1 MRSAGHRVAAYGE
14 LLKRYGQVL
23 RHSWQ
28 SRATLG
34 GPVLSEDEA
43 AFLPAALALQE
54 RPVSPSLRLTAR
66 VLMLLVGCV
75 VLWAV
80 FGKVDIIVHAAGNF
94 IPSGNTKTIASVDVA
109 AVRVL
114 HVREGQAVRAGQL
127 LVELDSRGPDAERD
141 KAAGDAVAAALQVA
155 RARALI
161 AAVDTLTMPKLA
173 APDGASAAQREEAQA
188 HLDGQYA
195 SFRAR
200 LAHLD
205 GEIAR
210 YAQAL
215 PLATQ
220 RAGDYRAL
228 LATRDVAEHAWL
240 DKEQAR
246 IDLAGQL
253 ASARS
258 ERAALVA
265 QTRKDAY
272 DALAE
277 GARVAAA
284 SGQDARRAGARGS
297 LLRLTAPVEG
307 TVQQLKVHTVGGVV
321 PAAQALMQIVPRQ
334 GRLEIDAM
342 LENRDVGFV
351 QAGQAVAVKIDA
363 FDYTK
368 YGTVPAVVSSVS
380 RDAIEDEKKGPVYA
394 VRITLRQPA
403 IVIDGKAVPLSA
415 GMAVRAEIRTGTRR
429 VIEYVLSPL
438 VQHQKE
444 ALHER

>member
-1 MRSAGHRVAAYGE
+1 MSAGHRLAAYAD
-14 LLKRYGQVL
+14 LFKRYAAVL
-23 RHSWQ
+23 RHSWRH
-28 SRATLG
+28 RAAMS

-54 RPVSPSLRLTAR
+54 RPVSPTLRVTAR
-66 VLMLLVGCV
+66 VLMLLVACV
-75 VLWAV
+75 LLWAI
-80 FGKVDIIVHAAGNF
+80 FGRVDIIVNAAGKI
-94 IPSGNTKTIASVDVA
+94 IPSGNSKTIASVDVA
-109 AVRVL
+109 AVRGL
-114 HVREGQAVRAGQL
+114 HVREGQAVKAGEL

-141 KAAGDAVAAALQVA
+141 RAAGDAVAAALQVA
-155 RARALI
+155 RSRALI
-161 AAVDTLTMPKLA
+161 GAVDSLALPKLV
-173 APDGASAAQREEAQA
+173 APPAASAAQREEAQG

-195 SFRAR
+195 AFRTR
-200 LAHLD
+200 LAHID

-215 PLATQ
+215 PLAAQ
-220 RAGDYRAL
+220 RAADYRAL
-228 LATRDVAEHAWL
+228 ADTRDVAEHAWL
-240 DKEQAR
+240 EKEQAR

-258 ERAALVA
+258 ERAALLA

-297 LLRLTAPVEG
+297 LLRLTAPVDG
-307 TVQQLKVHTVGGVV
+307 TVQQLKLHTVGGVV

-334 GRLEIDAM
+334 GRLEIDAV

-351 QAGQAVAVKIDA
+351 QEGQAVAIKVDA
-363 FDYTK
+363 FDFTK

-380 RDAIEDEKKGPVYA
+380 RDAVEDDKKGLVYA

-403 IVIDGKAVPLSA
+403 IVIDGRVVPLSA

>member
-1 MRSAGHRVAAYGE
+1 MSAGHRLAAYAD
-14 LLKRYGQVL
+14 LFKRYAAVL
-23 RHSWQ
+23 RHSWRH
-28 SRATLG
+28 RADMS

-54 RPVSPSLRLTAR
+54 RPVSPTLRVTAR
-66 VLMLLVGCV
+66 VLMLLVACV
-75 VLWAV
+75 LLWAI
-80 FGKVDIIVHAAGNF
+80 FGRVDIIVNAAGKI
-94 IPSGNTKTIASVDVA
+94 IPSGNSKTIASVDVA
-109 AVRVL
+109 AVRAL
-114 HVREGQAVRAGQL
+114 HVREGQAVKAGEL

-141 KAAGDAVAAALQVA
+141 RAAGDAVAAALQVA
-155 RARALI
+155 RSRALI
-161 AAVDTLTMPKLA
+161 GAVDSLALPKLV
-173 APDGASAAQREEAQA
+173 APPAASAAQREEAQG

-195 SFRAR
+195 AFRTR
-200 LAHLD
+200 LAHID
-205 GEIAR
+205 GEITR

-215 PLATQ
+215 PLAAQ
-220 RAGDYRAL
+220 RAADYRAL
-228 LATRDVAEHAWL
+228 ADTRDVAEHAWL
-240 DKEQAR
+240 EKEQAR

-258 ERAALVA
+258 ERAALLA

-297 LLRLTAPVEG
+297 LLRLTAPVDG
-307 TVQQLKVHTVGGVV
+307 TVQQLKLHTVGGVV

-334 GRLEIDAM
+334 GRLEIDAV

-351 QAGQAVAVKIDA
+351 QEGQAVAIKVDA
-363 FDYTK
+363 FDFTK

-380 RDAIEDEKKGPVYA
+380 RDAVEDDKKGLVYA

-403 IVIDGKAVPLSA
+403 IVIDGRVVPLSA

>member
-1 MRSAGHRVAAYGE
+1 MSAGHRLAAYGE
-14 LLKRYGQVL
+14 LFKRYGQVL
-23 RHSWQ
+23 RHSWRD
-28 SRATLG
+28 RAALR

-54 RPVSPSLRLTAR
+54 RPVSPTLRVTAR

-80 FGKVDIIVHAAGNF
+80 FGQVDIIVNAAGKI

-109 AVRVL
+109 AVRAL
-114 HVREGQAVRAGQL
+114 HVREGQAVQAGQL

-141 KAAGDAVAAALQVA
+141 KAAGDAVAAALQMA
-155 RARALI
+155 RSRALI
-161 AAVDTLTMPKLA
+161 VAIDTLNTPKLA
-173 APDGASAAQREEAQA
+173 APDGVSTAQREEAQG

-200 LAHLD
+200 LAHFD

-215 PLATQ
+215 PLAAR

-240 DKEQAR
+240 EKEQAR

-272 DALAE
+272 DALTE

-297 LLRLTAPVEG
+297 LLRLTAPVDG
-307 TVQQLKVHTVGGVV
+307 TVQQLKLHTVGGVV

-334 GRLEIDAM
+334 GRLEIDAV

-351 QAGQAVAVKIDA
+351 QEGQAVAVKVDA

-368 YGTVPAVVSSVS
+368 YGTVPAVVRSVS
-380 RDAIEDEKKGPVYA
+380 RDAIEDEKKGLVYA
-394 VRITLRQPA
+394 VKITLQQPA
-403 IVIDGKAVPLSA
+403 MVIDGRLVPLSA

>member
-1 MRSAGHRVAAYGE
+1 MSAGHRFAAYGD
-14 LLKRYGQVL
+14 LLHRYGQVL
-23 RHSWQ
+23 RHCWRI
-28 SRATLG
+28 RASLG

-54 RPVSPSLRLTAR
+54 RPVSPSLRITAR
-66 VLMLLVGCV
+66 VLMLLVACV

-80 FGKVDIIVHAAGNF
+80 FGRVDIIVNAAGKV

-109 AVRVL
+109 AVRAL
-114 HVREGQAVRAGQL
+114 HVQEGQAVQAGEL
-127 LVELDSRGPDAERD
+127 LIELDSRGPDAERD

-155 RARALI
+155 RSRALI
-161 AAVDTLTMPKLA
+161 AAIGTLTPPVLGPLKDIPA
-173 APDGASAAQREEAQA
+173 ADRAAAQA
-188 HLDGQYA
+188 HVDGQYA

-220 RAGDYRAL
+220 RAGDYQAL
-228 LATRDVAEHAWL
+228 AQARDVSEHAWL

-246 IDLAGQL
+246 IELAGQL

-258 ERAALVA
+258 ERAALLA

-272 DALAE
+272 DALTE

-297 LLRLTAPVEG
+297 LLRLTAPVDG
-307 TVQQLKVHTVGGVV
+307 TVQQLKVHTLGGVV
-321 PAAQALMQIVPRQ
+321 PAAQALMQIVPRAST
-334 GRLEIDAM
+334 LEIDAV
-342 LENRDVGFV
+342 LDNRDVGFV
-351 QAGQAVAVKIDA
+351 QAGQAVAIKVDA

-368 YGTVPAVVSSVS
+368 YGTVPAVVKSVS
-380 RDAIEDEKKGPVYA
+380 RDAIEDEKKGLVYA
-394 VRITLRQPA
+394 VKISVRQPA
-403 IVIDGKAVPLSA
+403 IVIDGRRVPLSA

-438 VQHQKE
+438 VRHQKE

>member
-1 MRSAGHRVAAYGE
+1 MSAGHRLAAYAD
-14 LLKRYGQVL
+14 LFKRYAAVL
-23 RHSWQ
+23 RHSWRH
-28 SRATLG
+28 RAAMS

-54 RPVSPSLRLTAR
+54 RPVSPTLRVTAR
-66 VLMLLVGCV
+66 VLMLLVACV
-75 VLWAV
+75 LLWAI
-80 FGKVDIIVHAAGNF
+80 FGRVDIIVNAAGKI
-94 IPSGNTKTIASVDVA
+94 IPSGNSKTIASVDVA
-109 AVRVL
+109 AVRAL
-114 HVREGQAVRAGQL
+114 HVREGQAVKAGEL

-141 KAAGDAVAAALQVA
+141 RAAGDAVAAALQVA
-155 RARALI
+155 RSRALI
-161 AAVDTLTMPKLA
+161 GAVDSLAMPKLV
-173 APDGASAAQREEAQA
+173 APPAASAAQREEAQG

-195 SFRAR
+195 AFRTR
-200 LAHLD
+200 LAHID

-215 PLATQ
+215 PLAAQ
-220 RAGDYRAL
+220 RAADYRAL
-228 LATRDVAEHAWL
+228 ADTRDVAEHAWL
-240 DKEQAR
+240 EKEQAR

-258 ERAALVA
+258 ERAALLA

-297 LLRLTAPVEG
+297 LLRLTAPVDG
-307 TVQQLKVHTVGGVV
+307 TVQQLKLHTVGGVV

-334 GRLEIDAM
+334 GRLEIDAV

-351 QAGQAVAVKIDA
+351 QEGQAVAIKVDA
-363 FDYTK
+363 FDFTK

-380 RDAIEDEKKGPVYA
+380 RDAVEDDKKGLVYA

-403 IVIDGKAVPLSA
+403 IVIDGRVVPLSA

>member
-1 MRSAGHRVAAYGE
+1 MSAGHRLAAYAA
-14 LLKRYGQVL
+14 LCQRYGDVL
-23 RHSWQ
+23 RHSWRQ
-28 SRATLG
+28 RAALS
-34 GPVLSEDEA
+34 GPVLGEDEA

-54 RPVSPSLRLTAR
+54 RPVSPTLRVTAR
-66 VLMLLVGCV
+66 VLMLLVACV
-75 VLWAV
+75 LLWAI
-80 FGKVDIIVHAAGNF
+80 FGQVDIIVNAAGKI
-94 IPSGNTKTIASVDVA
+94 IPSGNSKTIASVDVA
-109 AVRVL
+109 AVRAL
-114 HVREGQAVRAGQL
+114 HVREGQAVKAGEL

-141 KAAGDAVAAALQVA
+141 RAAGDAVAAALQAA
-155 RARALI
+155 RSRALL
-161 AAVDTLTMPKLA
+161 AAIDTVRPPKLVAPA
-173 APDGASAAQREEAQA
+173 AASAADIAAAQA
-188 HLDGQYA
+188 HVEGQYA
-195 SFRAR
+195 ALRTR

-210 YAQAL
+210 HGQAL
-215 PLATQ
+215 PLAAQ
-220 RAGDYRAL
+220 RASDYKAL
-228 LATRDVAEHAWL
+228 ADTRDVAVHAWL
-240 DKEQAR
+240 EKEQAR

-258 ERAALVA
+258 ERAALLA

-284 SGQDARRAGARGS
+284 SGQEARRAGARGS
-297 LLRLTAPVEG
+297 LLRLTAPVDG
-307 TVQQLKVHTVGGVV
+307 TVQQLTLHTVGGVV

-334 GRLEIDAM
+334 GRLEIDAV
-342 LENRDVGFV
+342 LENRDIGFV
-351 QAGQAVAVKIDA
+351 QEGQAVAIKVDA

-368 YGTVPAVVSSVS
+368 YGTVPAVVTSVS
-380 RDAIEDEKKGPVYA
+380 RDAVEDEKKGLVYA

-403 IVIDGKAVPLSA
+403 IVVDGRPVPLSA

-438 VQHQKE
+438 VRHQKE

>member
-1 MRSAGHRVAAYGE
+1 MSAGHRLAAYGE
-14 LLKRYGQVL
+14 LLARYGQVL
-23 RHSWQ
+23 RHSWR

-54 RPVSPSLRLTAR
+54 RPVSPSLRFTAR

-80 FGKVDIIVHAAGNF
+80 FGQVDIIVNAAGKI

-109 AVRVL
+109 AVRAL
-114 HVREGQAVRAGQL
+114 HVREGQAVKAGEL

-141 KAAGDAVAAALQVA
+141 KAAGDAVAAALQMA
-155 RARALI
+155 RSRALI
-161 AAVDTLTMPKLA
+161 AAVDAVRAPKLA
-173 APDGASAAQREEAQA
+173 PPAEASAADVAAAQA
-188 HLDGQYA
+188 HVDGQYA
-195 SFRAR
+195 NFRAR

-215 PLATQ
+215 PLAVQ
-220 RAGDYRAL
+220 RAGDYQAL
-228 LATRDVAEHAWL
+228 AATRDVAEHAWL
-240 DKEQAR
+240 EKEQAR

-277 GARVAAA
+277 GARGAAA
-284 SGQDARRAGARGS
+284 SDQDARRASARGS
-297 LLRLTAPVEG
+297 LLRLTAPVDG
-307 TVQQLKVHTVGGVV
+307 TVQQLKLHTVGGVV

-342 LENRDVGFV
+342 LENRDAGFV
-351 QAGQAVAVKIDA
+351 QAGQAVAIKVDA

-380 RDAIEDEKKGPVYA
+380 RDAIEDEKKGLVYA

-403 IVIDGKAVPLSA
+403 IAVDGRLVPLSA

>member
-1 MRSAGHRVAAYGE
+1 MSAGHRFAAYGE
-14 LLKRYGQVL
+14 LLKRYAQVL

-43 AFLPAALALQE
+43 AFLPAALALRE
-54 RPVSPSLRLTAR
+54 RPVSPSLRLTAC
-66 VLMLLVGCV
+66 VLMLLVACV
-75 VLWAV
+75 LLWSI
-80 FGKVDIIVHAAGNF
+80 FGRVDIIVNAAGKI

-109 AVRVL
+109 AVRAL
-114 HVREGQAVRAGQL
+114 HVREGQAVQAGQL

-141 KAAGDAVAAALQVA
+141 KAAGDALAAALQMA
-155 RARALI
+155 RSRALI
-161 AAVDTLTMPKLA
+161 AAVDTRTPPKLA
-173 APDGASAAQREEAQA
+173 APGTASVADRAAAQA
-188 HLDGQYA
+188 HVDGQYA

-215 PLATQ
+215 PLAAQ

-240 DKEQAR
+240 EKEQAR

-272 DALAE
+272 DALTE
-277 GARVAAA
+277 GARVSAA

-297 LLRLTAPVEG
+297 LLRLTAPVDG

-334 GRLEIDAM
+334 GKLEIDAV

-351 QAGQAVAVKIDA
+351 QAGQTVAIKVDA

-380 RDAIEDEKKGPVYA
+380 RDAIEDEKKGLVYA
-394 VRITLRQPA
+394 VKITVQQPV
-403 IVIDGKAVPLSA
+403 IVIDGKTVPLSA

>member
-1 MRSAGHRVAAYGE
+1 
-14 LLKRYGQVL
+14 Q
-23 RHSWQ
+23 
-28 SRATLG
+28 
-34 GPVLSEDEA
+34 
-43 AFLPAALALQE
+43 
-54 RPVSPSLRLTAR
+54 
-66 VLMLLVGCV
+66 
-75 VLWAV
+75 
-80 FGKVDIIVHAAGNF
+80 
-94 IPSGNTKTIASVDVA
+94 
-109 AVRVL
+109 
-114 HVREGQAVRAGQL
+114 
-127 LVELDSRGPDAERD
+127 
-141 KAAGDAVAAALQVA
+141 
-155 RARALI
+155 
-161 AAVDTLTMPKLA
+161 LA
-173 APDGASAAQREEAQA
+173 APEHASVAERAAAQA
-188 HLDGQYA
+188 HVDGQYA

-200 LAHLD
+200 LAYLD

-215 PLATQ
+215 PLAAQ

-228 LATRDVAEHAWL
+228 ADTRDVAEHAWL
-240 DKEQAR
+240 EKEQAR

-277 GARVAAA
+277 GARAAAA
-284 SGQDARRAGARGS
+284 SGQDARRALARGS
-297 LLRLTAPVEG
+297 LLRLTAPVDG
-307 TVQQLKVHTVGGVV
+307 TVQQLKLHTVGGVV

-380 RDAIEDEKKGPVYA
+380 RDAIEDEKKGLVYA
-394 VRITLRQPA
+394 VKITVQQPA
-403 IVIDGKAVPLSA
+403 IVIDGRLVPLSA

>member
-1 MRSAGHRVAAYGE
+1 MSAGHRLAAYAD
-14 LLKRYGQVL
+14 LFKRYAAVL
-23 RHSWQ
+23 RHSWRH
-28 SRATLG
+28 RAAMS

-54 RPVSPSLRLTAR
+54 RPVSPTLRVTAR
-66 VLMLLVGCV
+66 VLMLLVACV
-75 VLWAV
+75 LLWAI
-80 FGKVDIIVHAAGNF
+80 FGRVDIIVNAAGKI
-94 IPSGNTKTIASVDVA
+94 IPSGNSKTIASVDVA
-109 AVRVL
+109 AVRAL
-114 HVREGQAVRAGQL
+114 HVREGQAVKAGEL

-141 KAAGDAVAAALQVA
+141 RAAGDAVAAALQVA
-155 RARALI
+155 RSRALI
-161 AAVDTLTMPKLA
+161 GAVDSLALPKLV
-173 APDGASAAQREEAQA
+173 APPAASAAQREEAQG

-195 SFRAR
+195 AFRTR
-200 LAHLD
+200 LAHID

-215 PLATQ
+215 PLAAQ
-220 RAGDYRAL
+220 RAADYRAL
-228 LATRDVAEHAWL
+228 ADTRDVAEHAWL
-240 DKEQAR
+240 EKEQAR

-258 ERAALVA
+258 ERAALLA

-297 LLRLTAPVEG
+297 LLRLTAPVDG
-307 TVQQLKVHTVGGVV
+307 TVQQLKLHTVGGVV

-334 GRLEIDAM
+334 GRLEIDAV

-351 QAGQAVAVKIDA
+351 QEGQAVAIKVDA
-363 FDYTK
+363 FDFTK

-380 RDAIEDEKKGPVYA
+380 RDAVEDDKKGLVYA

-403 IVIDGKAVPLSA
+403 IVIDGRVVPLSA

>member
-1 MRSAGHRVAAYGE
+1 MSAGHRLAAYGE

-75 VLWAV
+75 VLWAI
-80 FGKVDIIVHAAGNF
+80 FGKVDIIVHAAGKI

-109 AVRVL
+109 AVRAL
-114 HVREGQAVRAGQL
+114 HVREGQAVQAGQL
-127 LVELDSRGPDAERD
+127 LVELDSRGADAERD

-161 AAVDTLTMPKLA
+161 AAVDTLTMPKLV
-173 APDGASAAQREEAQA
+173 APDAIPALDRAAAQA
-188 HLDGQYA
+188 HVDGQYA

-297 LLRLTAPVEG
+297 LLRLTAPVDG

-351 QAGQAVAVKIDA
+351 QAGQSVAVKIDA

-403 IVIDGKAVPLSA
+403 IVIDGRVVPLSA
-415 GMAVRAEIRTGTRR
+415 GMAVRAEIRTGTRK

>member
-1 MRSAGHRVAAYGE
+1 MSAGHRLAAYGE
-14 LLKRYGQVL
+14 LLQRYGQVL
-23 RHSWQ
+23 RHSWRQ
-28 SRATLG
+28 RAALS

-54 RPVSPSLRLTAR
+54 RPVSPSLRFTAR
-66 VLMLLVGCV
+66 VLMLLVACV
-75 VLWAV
+75 VLWAI
-80 FGKVDIIVHAAGNF
+80 FGQVDIIVHAAGKI

-109 AVRVL
+109 AVRAL
-114 HVREGQAVRAGQL
+114 HVREWQAVKAGQL

-141 KAAGDAVAAALQVA
+141 KAAGDAVAAALQMA
-155 RARALI
+155 RSRALI
-161 AAVDTLTMPKLA
+161 AAIDSLKRPVLLA
-173 APDGASAAQREEAQA
+173 PGDASAAQRAEAQG

-195 SFRAR
+195 SLRAR

-215 PLATQ
+215 PLAAQ
-220 RAGDYRAL
+220 RARDYQAL
-228 LATRDVAEHAWL
+228 AATRDVAEHAWL
-240 DKEQAR
+240 EKEQAR

-258 ERAALVA
+258 ERAALLA

-277 GARVAAA
+277 GTRVAAA
-284 SGQDARRAGARGS
+284 SAQDARRAGARGS
-297 LLRLTAPVEG
+297 LLRLTAPVDG
-307 TVQQLKVHTVGGVV
+307 TVQQLKLHTVGGVV

-334 GRLEIDAM
+334 GRLEIDAV
-342 LENRDVGFV
+342 LENRDAGFV
-351 QAGQAVAVKIDA
+351 QEGQAVAVKVDA

-380 RDAIEDEKKGPVYA
+380 RDAVEDDRKGPVYA

-403 IVIDGKAVPLSA
+403 IVIDGKPVPLSA

-429 VIEYVLSPL
+429 VIDYVLSPL
-438 VQHQKE
+438 VRHQKE

>member
-1 MRSAGHRVAAYGE
+1 MSAGHRVAAYGE
-14 LLKRYGQVL
+14 LLQRYGQVL

-28 SRATLG
+28 GRAALG
-34 GPVLSEDEA
+34 GPVLGEDEA

-66 VLMLLVGCV
+66 VLMLLVACV

-80 FGKVDIIVHAAGNF
+80 FGRVDIIVHAAGKI
-94 IPSGNTKTIASVDVA
+94 IPSGNIKTIASVDVA
-109 AVRVL
+109 AVRAL
-114 HVREGQAVRAGQL
+114 HVREGQAVQAGQL

-141 KAAGDAVAAALQVA
+141 RAAGDAVAAALQAA
-155 RARALI
+155 RSRALI
-161 AAVDTLTMPKLA
+161 AAVDTLSRPRLA
-173 APDGASAAQREEAQA
+173 PPAAATAAEVAQA
-188 HLDGQYA
+188 QGHLDGQYA
-195 SFRAR
+195 AFRAR

-210 YAQAL
+210 HAQAL

-220 RAGDYRAL
+220 RAADYQAL
-228 LATRDVAEHAWL
+228 AATRDVAEHAWL
-240 DKEQAR
+240 EKEQAR
-246 IDLAGQL
+246 IELAGQL

-277 GARVAAA
+277 GARAAAA

-297 LLRLTAPVEG
+297 LLRLTAPVDG
-307 TVQQLKVHTVGGVV
+307 TVQQLKLHTLGGVV

-334 GRLEIDAM
+334 GRLEIDAV

-351 QAGQAVAVKIDA
+351 REGQAVAVKIDA

-380 RDAIEDEKKGPVYA
+380 RDAVEDEKKGLVYA
-394 VRITLRQPA
+394 VKISVRQPA
-403 IVIDGKAVPLSA
+403 IVIDGRSVPLSA

-438 VQHQKE
+438 VRHQKE

>member
-1 MRSAGHRVAAYGE
+1 MSAGHRLAAYGE
-14 LLKRYGQVL
+14 LLKRYAQVL

-75 VLWAV
+75 VLWAI
-80 FGKVDIIVHAAGNF
+80 FGKVDIIVHAAGKI

-109 AVRVL
+109 AVRAL
-114 HVREGQAVRAGQL
+114 HVREGQAVQAGQL

-161 AAVDTLTMPKLA
+161 AAVDTLTMPKLV

-297 LLRLTAPVEG
+297 LLRLTAPVDG
-307 TVQQLKVHTVGGVV
+307 TVQQLKLHTVGGVV

-394 VRITLRQPA
+394 VRITLRQPS
-403 IVIDGKAVPLSA
+403 IVIDGRLVPLSA

-429 VIEYVLSPL
+429 VVEYVLSPL

>member
-1 MRSAGHRVAAYGE
+1 MSARHRVAAYGE
-14 LLKRYGQVL
+14 LFKRYGQVL

-34 GPVLSEDEA
+34 GPVLGEDEA

-80 FGKVDIIVHAAGNF
+80 FGQVDIIVNAAGKI

-109 AVRVL
+109 AVRAL
-114 HVREGQAVRAGQL
+114 HVKEGQAVKAGDL

-141 KAAGDAVAAALQVA
+141 KAAGDAVAAALQMA

-161 AAVDTLTMPKLA
+161 AAVDTLTVPQLA
-173 APDGASAAQREEAQA
+173 APEQASAAERAAAQA
-188 HLDGQYA
+188 HVEGQYA

-205 GEIAR
+205 AEIAR

-215 PLATQ
+215 PLAAQ
-220 RAGDYRAL
+220 RAGDYQAL

-240 DKEQAR
+240 EKEQAR

-258 ERAALVA
+258 ERAALLA

-272 DALAE
+272 DALTE

-297 LLRLTAPVEG
+297 LLRLAAPVDG
-307 TVQQLKVHTVGGVV
+307 TVQQLKLHTVGGVV

-351 QAGQAVAVKIDA
+351 QAGQAVAIKVDA

-380 RDAIEDEKKGPVYA
+380 RDAIEDEKKGLVYA

-403 IVIDGKAVPLSA
+403 IDIDGRLVPLSA

-438 VQHQKE
+438 VQHQRE

>member
-1 MRSAGHRVAAYGE
+1 MSAGHRLAAYAD
-14 LLKRYGQVL
+14 LFKRYAAVL
-23 RHSWQ
+23 RHSWRH
-28 SRATLG
+28 RAAMS

-54 RPVSPSLRLTAR
+54 RPVSPTLRVTAR
-66 VLMLLVGCV
+66 VLMLLVACV
-75 VLWAV
+75 LLWAI
-80 FGKVDIIVHAAGNF
+80 FGRVDIIVNAAGKI
-94 IPSGNTKTIASVDVA
+94 IPSGNSKTIASVDVA
-109 AVRVL
+109 AVRAL
-114 HVREGQAVRAGQL
+114 HVREGQAVKAGEL

-141 KAAGDAVAAALQVA
+141 RAAGDAVAAALQVA
-155 RARALI
+155 RSRALI
-161 AAVDTLTMPKLA
+161 GAVDSLAMPKLV
-173 APDGASAAQREEAQA
+173 APPAASAAQREEAQG

-195 SFRAR
+195 AFRTR
-200 LAHLD
+200 LAHID

-215 PLATQ
+215 PLAAQ
-220 RAGDYRAL
+220 RAADYRAL
-228 LATRDVAEHAWL
+228 ADTRDVAEHAWL
-240 DKEQAR
+240 EKEQAR

-258 ERAALVA
+258 ERAALLA

-297 LLRLTAPVEG
+297 LLRLTAPVDG
-307 TVQQLKVHTVGGVV
+307 TVQQLKLHTVGGVV

-334 GRLEIDAM
+334 GRLEIDAV

-351 QAGQAVAVKIDA
+351 QEGQAVAIKVDA
-363 FDYTK
+363 FDFTK

-380 RDAIEDEKKGPVYA
+380 RDAVEDDKKGLVYA

-403 IVIDGKAVPLSA
+403 IVIDGRVVQLSA

>member
-1 MRSAGHRVAAYGE
+1 MSAGHRLAAYGE
-14 LLKRYGQVL
+14 LLQRYGQVL
-23 RHSWQ
+23 RHSWRH
-28 SRATLG
+28 RAALG

-80 FGKVDIIVHAAGNF
+80 FGKVDIIVHAAGKI

-109 AVRVL
+109 AVRAL
-114 HVREGQAVRAGQL
+114 HVREGQAVQAGQL

-173 APDGASAAQREEAQA
+173 APDAIPALERAAAQA
-188 HLDGQYA
+188 HVDGQYA

-215 PLATQ
+215 PLAAQ

-240 DKEQAR
+240 EKEQAR

-277 GARVAAA
+277 GARVAA
-284 SGQDARRAGARGS
+284 
-297 LLRLTAPVEG
+297 
-307 TVQQLKVHTVGGVV
+307 
-321 PAAQALMQIVPRQ
+321 
-334 GRLEIDAM
+334 
-342 LENRDVGFV
+342 
-351 QAGQAVAVKIDA
+351 
-363 FDYTK
+363 
-368 YGTVPAVVSSVS
+368 
-380 RDAIEDEKKGPVYA
+380 
-394 VRITLRQPA
+394 
-403 IVIDGKAVPLSA
+403 
-415 GMAVRAEIRTGTRR
+415 
-429 VIEYVLSPL
+429 
-438 VQHQKE
+438 
-444 ALHER
+444 

>member
-1 MRSAGHRVAAYGE
+1 MSAGHRLAAYAD
-14 LLKRYGQVL
+14 LFKRYAAVL
-23 RHSWQ
+23 RHSWRH
-28 SRATLG
+28 RAAMS

-54 RPVSPSLRLTAR
+54 RPVSPTLRVTAR
-66 VLMLLVGCV
+66 VLMLLVACV
-75 VLWAV
+75 LLWAI
-80 FGKVDIIVHAAGNF
+80 FGRVDIIVNAAGKI
-94 IPSGNTKTIASVDVA
+94 IPSGNSKTIASVDVA
-109 AVRVL
+109 AVRAL
-114 HVREGQAVRAGQL
+114 HVREGQAVKAGEL

-141 KAAGDAVAAALQVA
+141 RAAGDAVAAALQVA
-155 RARALI
+155 RSRALI
-161 AAVDTLTMPKLA
+161 GAVDSLAMPKLV
-173 APDGASAAQREEAQA
+173 APPAASAAQREEAQG

-195 SFRAR
+195 AFRTR
-200 LAHLD
+200 LAHID

-215 PLATQ
+215 PLAAQ
-220 RAGDYRAL
+220 RAADYRAL
-228 LATRDVAEHAWL
+228 ADTRDVAEHAWL
-240 DKEQAR
+240 EKEQAR

-258 ERAALVA
+258 ERAALLA

-297 LLRLTAPVEG
+297 LLRLTAPVDG
-307 TVQQLKVHTVGGVV
+307 TVQQLKLHTVGGVV

-334 GRLEIDAM
+334 GRLEIDAV

-351 QAGQAVAVKIDA
+351 QEGQAVAIKVDV
-363 FDYTK
+363 FDFTK

-380 RDAIEDEKKGPVYA
+380 RDAVEDDKKGLVYA

-403 IVIDGKAVPLSA
+403 IVIDGRVVQLSA

>member
-1 MRSAGHRVAAYGE
+1 MSAGHRLAAYGE
-14 LLKRYGQVL
+14 LLQRYAQVL
-23 RHSWQ
+23 RHSWRN
-28 SRATLG
+28 RAALS

-66 VLMLLVGCV
+66 VLMLLVACV
-75 VLWAV
+75 LLWAV
-80 FGKVDIIVHAAGNF
+80 FGQVDIIVNAAGKI

-109 AVRVL
+109 AVRAL
-114 HVREGQAVRAGQL
+114 HVREGQAVQAGQL

-141 KAAGDAVAAALQVA
+141 KAAGDAVAAALQMA
-155 RARALI
+155 RSRALI
-161 AAVDTLTMPKLA
+161 AAVDSLALPRLA
-173 APDGASAAQREEAQA
+173 APDGASVAQREEAQG

-200 LAHLD
+200 LALLD

-215 PLATQ
+215 PLAAQ
-220 RAGDYRAL
+220 RAGDYKAL

-240 DKEQAR
+240 EKEQAR

-272 DALAE
+272 DALTE
-277 GARVAAA
+277 GARVVAA
-284 SGQDARRAGARGS
+284 SDQDARRAGARGS
-297 LLRLTAPVEG
+297 LLRLTAPVDG
-307 TVQQLKVHTVGGVV
+307 TVQQLKLHTVGGVV

-334 GRLEIDAM
+334 GRLEIDAV

-351 QAGQAVAVKIDA
+351 QEGQMVAIKVDA

-380 RDAIEDEKKGPVYA
+380 RDAVEDEKKGPVYA
-394 VRITLRQPA
+394 VRITLQQPS
-403 IVIDGKAVPLSA
+403 IVIDGRLVPLSA

>member
-1 MRSAGHRVAAYGE
+1 MSAGHRVAAYGE
-14 LLKRYGQVL
+14 LFKRYGQVL

-75 VLWAV
+75 VLWAI
-80 FGKVDIIVHAAGNF
+80 FGQVDIIVHAAGKI

-109 AVRVL
+109 AVRAL
-114 HVREGQAVRAGQL
+114 HVREGQTVQAGQL

-173 APDGASAAQREEAQA
+173 APDAIPALDRAAAQA
-188 HLDGQYA
+188 HVDGQYV

>member
-1 MRSAGHRVAAYGE
+1 MSAGHRLAAYGE
-14 LLKRYGQVL
+14 LLRRYGNVL
-23 RHSWQ
+23 RHSWRE
-28 SRATLG
+28 RAALR
-34 GPVLSEDEA
+34 GPVLGEDEA

-54 RPVSPSLRLTAR
+54 RPVSPTLRVTAR
-66 VLMLLVGCV
+66 VLMLLVACV
-75 VLWAV
+75 LLWAI
-80 FGKVDIIVHAAGNF
+80 FGQVDIIVNAAGKI
-94 IPSGNTKTIASVDVA
+94 IPSGNSKTIASVDVA
-109 AVRVL
+109 AVRAL
-114 HVREGQAVRAGQL
+114 HVREGQAVKAGQL

-141 KAAGDAVAAALQVA
+141 KATGDAVAAALQMA
-155 RARALI
+155 RSRALL
-161 AAVDTLTMPKLA
+161 AAVDTVRPPRLLA
-173 APDGASAAQREEAQA
+173 PADASAADVAAAQA
-188 HLDGQYA
+188 HVDGQYA
-195 SFRAR
+195 GFRTR
-200 LAHLD
+200 LAHID

-215 PLATQ
+215 PLAAQ
-220 RAGDYRAL
+220 RAADYRAL
-228 LATRDVAEHAWL
+228 ADTRDVAEHAWL
-240 DKEQAR
+240 EKEQAR

-265 QTRKDAY
+265 QTRKEAY

-297 LLRLTAPVEG
+297 LLRLAAPVDG
-307 TVQQLKVHTVGGVV
+307 TVQQLTLHTVGGVV
-321 PAAQALMQIVPRQ
+321 PAAQPLMRIVPRQ

-351 QAGQAVAVKIDA
+351 QEGQAVAIKVDA
-363 FDYTK
+363 FDYTR

-380 RDAIEDEKKGPVYA
+380 RDAVEDEKKGLVYA

-403 IVIDGKAVPLSA
+403 IAIDGRLVPLSA

-438 VQHQKE
+438 LQHQKE

>member
-1 MRSAGHRVAAYGE
+1 MSAGHRLAAYAD
-14 LLKRYGQVL
+14 LFKRYAAVL
-23 RHSWQ
+23 RHSWRH
-28 SRATLG
+28 RAAMS

-54 RPVSPSLRLTAR
+54 RPVSPTLRVTAR
-66 VLMLLVGCV
+66 VLMLLVACV
-75 VLWAV
+75 LLWAI
-80 FGKVDIIVHAAGNF
+80 FGRVDIIVNAAGKI
-94 IPSGNTKTIASVDVA
+94 IPSGNSKTIASVDVA
-109 AVRVL
+109 AVRAL
-114 HVREGQAVRAGQL
+114 HVREGQVVKAGEL

-141 KAAGDAVAAALQVA
+141 RAAGDAVAAALQVA
-155 RARALI
+155 RSRALI
-161 AAVDTLTMPKLA
+161 GAVDSLALPKLV
-173 APDGASAAQREEAQA
+173 APPAASAAQREEAQG

-195 SFRAR
+195 AFRTR
-200 LAHLD
+200 LAHID
-205 GEIAR
+205 GEITR

-215 PLATQ
+215 PLAAQ
-220 RAGDYRAL
+220 RAADYRAL
-228 LATRDVAEHAWL
+228 ADTRDVAEHAWL
-240 DKEQAR
+240 EKEQAR

-258 ERAALVA
+258 ERAALLA

-297 LLRLTAPVEG
+297 LLRLTAPVDG
-307 TVQQLKVHTVGGVV
+307 TVQQLKLHTVGGVV

-334 GRLEIDAM
+334 GRLEIDAV

-351 QAGQAVAVKIDA
+351 QEGQAVAIKVDA
-363 FDYTK
+363 FDFTK

-380 RDAIEDEKKGPVYA
+380 RDAVEDDKKGLVYA

-403 IVIDGKAVPLSA
+403 IVIDGRVVPLSA

>member
-1 MRSAGHRVAAYGE
+1 MSAGHRLAAYGE
-14 LLKRYGQVL
+14 LLQRYAQVL
-23 RHSWQ
+23 RHSWRN
-28 SRATLG
+28 RAALS

-66 VLMLLVGCV
+66 VLMLLVACV
-75 VLWAV
+75 LLWAV
-80 FGKVDIIVHAAGNF
+80 FGQVDIIVNAAGKI

-109 AVRVL
+109 AVRAL
-114 HVREGQAVRAGQL
+114 HVREGQAVQAGQL

-141 KAAGDAVAAALQVA
+141 KAAGDAVAAALQMA
-155 RARALI
+155 RSRALI
-161 AAVDTLTMPKLA
+161 AAVDSLALPRLA
-173 APDGASAAQREEAQA
+173 APDGASVAQREEAQG

-200 LAHLD
+200 LALLD

-215 PLATQ
+215 PLAAQ
-220 RAGDYRAL
+220 RAGDYKAL

-240 DKEQAR
+240 EKEQAR

-272 DALAE
+272 DALTE

-297 LLRLTAPVEG
+297 LLRLTAPVDG
-307 TVQQLKVHTVGGVV
+307 TVQQLKLHTVGGVV

-334 GRLEIDAM
+334 GRLEIDAV

-351 QAGQAVAVKIDA
+351 QEGQMVAIKVDA

-380 RDAIEDEKKGPVYA
+380 RDAVEDEKKGPVYA
-394 VRITLRQPA
+394 VRITLQQPS
-403 IVIDGKAVPLSA
+403 IVIDGRLVPLSA

>member
-1 MRSAGHRVAAYGE
+1 MSAGHRLAAYGE
-14 LLKRYGQVL
+14 LLARYGQVL
-23 RHSWQ
+23 RHSWRI
-28 SRATLG
+28 RATLG

-54 RPVSPSLRLTAR
+54 RPVSPSLRFTAR

-80 FGKVDIIVHAAGNF
+80 FGKVDIIVNAAGKI

-109 AVRVL
+109 AVRAL
-114 HVREGQAVRAGQL
+114 HVQEGQAVKAGEL

-141 KAAGDAVAAALQVA
+141 KAAGDAVAAALQMA
-155 RARALI
+155 RSRALI
-161 AAVDTLTMPKLA
+161 AAVDSVRAPKLA
-173 APDGASAAQREEAQA
+173 PPAEASAADVAAAQA
-188 HLDGQYA
+188 HVDGQYA

-215 PLATQ
+215 PLAVQ

-228 LATRDVAEHAWL
+228 AATRDVAEHAWL
-240 DKEQAR
+240 EKEQAR

-277 GARVAAA
+277 GSRVAAA

-297 LLRLTAPVEG
+297 LLRLTAPVDG
-307 TVQQLKVHTVGGVV
+307 TVQQLKLHTVGGVV

-342 LENRDVGFV
+342 LENRDAGFV
-351 QAGQAVAVKIDA
+351 QEGQAVAIKVDA

-380 RDAIEDEKKGPVYA
+380 RDAIEDEKKGLVYA
-394 VRITLRQPA
+394 VRITLQQPA
-403 IVIDGKAVPLSA
+403 IAVDGRLVPLSA

>member
-1 MRSAGHRVAAYGE
+1 MSAGHRLAAYGE
-14 LLKRYGQVL
+14 LLQRYGQVL
-23 RHSWQ
+23 RHSWRQ
-28 SRATLG
+28 RAALS

-80 FGKVDIIVHAAGNF
+80 FGQVDIIVNAAGKI

-109 AVRVL
+109 AVRAL
-114 HVREGQAVRAGQL
+114 HVREGQAVKAGQL

-141 KAAGDAVAAALQVA
+141 KAAGDAVAAALQMA
-155 RARALI
+155 RSRALI
-161 AAVDTLTMPKLA
+161 AAIDSLTLPKLA
-173 APDGASAAQREEAQA
+173 APDGASVAQREEAQG

-195 SFRAR
+195 NFRAR

-215 PLATQ
+215 PLAAQ
-220 RAGDYRAL
+220 RAGDYKAL

-240 DKEQAR
+240 EKEQAR

-272 DALAE
+272 DALTE

-297 LLRLTAPVEG
+297 LLRLTAPVDG
-307 TVQQLKVHTVGGVV
+307 TVQQLKLHTVGGVV

-334 GRLEIDAM
+334 GKLEIDAV

-351 QAGQAVAVKIDA
+351 QVGQAVAIKVDA

-380 RDAIEDEKKGPVYA
+380 RDAVEDEKKGPVYA
-394 VRITLRQPA
+394 VRITLRQPS
-403 IVIDGKAVPLSA
+403 IVIDGKTVPLTA